1 MESANW
7 KVQIGKCKLEILF
20 FQFSFFNYFTRSL
33 KAGILLFI
41 WRHMRNKLAIRKSKL
56 SIEI

>member
-1 MESANW
+1 LESANW
-7 KVQIGKCKLEILF
+7 KVKIENFI
-20 FQFSFFNYFTRSL
+20 FQFSFFNYLTRSL